1 VNVRNSVVNG
11 NKANGTV
18 LGQGGGIFN
27 TGGVLTLVGTKVQG
41 NKATTGS
48 DNIFAGP

>member
-1 VNVRNSVVNG
+1 VNVRISVVNG

-27 TGGVLTLVGTKVQG
+27 TGGVLTQMGTTVNG
-41 NKATTGS
+41 NKATTGF
-48 DNIFAGP
+48 DDIFAGP